1 MPFVMKNA
9 DSLILLNSLYFGFFT
24 VLFLQS
30 GLDKLI
36 NFKSNKEWYLSFF
49 QNSLFK
55 GMESLLLSLLM
66 LTELAAGLSSL
77 AAVFWLW
84 FGTGTAPFVAA
95 ILLNMTSLLFVF
107 TGQRIA
113 KDYSGAATTVPYF
126 IAALMGWFT
135 MMR

>member
-1 MPFVMKNA
+1 MKNT
-9 DSLILLNSLYFGFFT
+9 DGLILLNTLYFGFFS

-55 GMESLLLSLLM
+55 GWEGLLLSVLM
-66 LTELAAGLSSL
+66 LTELTAGMCSL
-77 AAVFWLW
+77 TSVFWLW
-84 FGTGTAPFVAA
+84 LGTGTTPLVAA

-107 TGQRIA
+107 TGQRMA
-113 KDYSGAATTVPYF
+113 KDYQGAATTVPYF
-126 IAALMGWFT
+126 IAAIMGWLILV
-135 MMR
+135 R

>member
-9 DSLILLNSLYFGFFT
+9 DSLILLNTLYFGFFS

-36 NFKSNKEWYLSFF
+36 NYKSNKEWYLSFF
-49 QNSLFK
+49 LNSLFK
-55 GMESLLLSLLM
+55 GMEGLLLSFLM
-66 LTELAAGLSSL
+66 LTELAAGICSL
-77 AAVFWLW
+77 TSVFWLW
-84 FGTGTAPFVAA
+84 LGEGTTPMMAA

-113 KDYSGAATTVPYF
+113 KDYPGAATTVPYF
-126 IAALMGWFT
+126 IAALLGWFT
-135 MMR
+135 LFR